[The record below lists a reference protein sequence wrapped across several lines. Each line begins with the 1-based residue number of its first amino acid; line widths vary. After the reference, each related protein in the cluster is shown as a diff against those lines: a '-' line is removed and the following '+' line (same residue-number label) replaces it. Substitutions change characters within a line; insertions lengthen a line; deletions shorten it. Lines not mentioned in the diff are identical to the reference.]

1 MWYEAEFMFLKA
13 IELDSR
19 HVLANYNL
27 ACVLSLQYY
36 NGEAN
41 HPPLL
46 ESSESVPY
54 YYLYQSVV
62 YDPSRMK
69 RARDD
74 SDLINIREVDPI
86 LFDAVTLPVNER
98 KRVVQDVIF
107 EEAVGKTFRIVTVS
121 LPVEAEFV
129 GGTMLSKGSKII
141 SLEPISE

>member
-1 MWYEAEFMFLKA
+1 
-13 IELDSR
+13 
-19 HVLANYNL
+19 
-27 ACVLSLQYY
+27 
-36 NGEAN
+36 
-41 HPPLL
+41 
-46 ESSESVPY
+46 
-54 YYLYQSVV
+54 
-62 YDPSRMK
+62 MK

-86 LFDAVTLPVNER
+86 LFDAITLPVNER